1 VNIKQARAAMAHH
14 AFCGISRQ
22 HLGDLIEELAPR
34 WEARCESGRHE
45 RRGGA
50 RQREIGAGPKYGLVL
65 IDRVLVTLVHL
76 RTGLTH
82 AALGVIYEVGSS
94 TIGRAISEVRPLLAA
109 RGFAVPDRP
118 GVRLRTLEDVFAY
131 AEAEQVTLRI
141 DGMETQ
147 VRRPQANRPGRR
159 AFVSGKRK
167 QNTIKTTTISDHQGR
182 TLWSGAE
189 RPGRM
194 HDQTALRTEG
204 IAEQF
209 HQHPG
214 VKAEVDD
221 GYRGLANEFPGQVS
235 APPKKPKGLDDDDA
249 PLSERYGWR
258 PRSETPPVL
267 APDLRRARQ
276 RRTPPVAPSPAI
288 HRTARDLRRNPPR
301 RRGPGLRPCCPAGH
315 PAQAQHRARARPHHG
330 LLNHPPAEPPG
341 QHAPTSIAGQP
352 VNCWQRRPSRPG
364 FRLQYRQDPLIVRRE
379 DRRRHARHGT
389 VCPATALRAGSA
401 TADSG
406 SASTSATVA
415 QASTRRCSA
424 RSTSPSAVCTRSA
437 SSRNRGIFSRTLFS
451 RASSNPSTDGTRH
464 LREPHERTNHAHLSR
479 VNRSGVDQGSIFWKD
494 RVRYGEA
501 IPQGAQGAGRASG
514 PGDS

>member
-1 VNIKQARAAMAHH
+1 MAHH

-50 RQREIGAGPKYGLVL
+50 RQREIGAGPKYGLVF

-258 PRSETPPVL
+258 EAKRRQSSRRICVEHANAEHRQWRPLQRFTGRRETYGE
-267 APDLRRARQ
+267 
-276 RRTPPVAPSPAI
+276 T
-288 HRTARDLRRNPPR
+288 
-301 RRGPGLRPCCPAGH
+301 
-315 PAQAQHRARARPHHG
+315 HRAVAALVSDRA
-330 LLNHPPAEPPG
+330 A
-341 QHAPTSIAGQP
+341 
-352 VNCWQRRPSRPG
+352 QR
-364 FRLQYRQDPLIVRRE
+364 
-379 DRRRHARHGT
+379 A
-389 VCPATALRAGSA
+389 
-401 TADSG
+401 
-406 SASTSATVA
+406 
-415 QASTRRCSA
+415 TRRK
-424 RSTSPSAVCTRSA
+424 
-437 SSRNRGIFSRTLFS
+437 
-451 RASSNPSTDGTRH
+451 PSTE
-464 LREPHERTNHAHLSR
+464 LVLVRTTAC
-479 VNRSGVDQGSIFWKD
+479 
-494 RVRYGEA
+494 
-501 IPQGAQGAGRASG
+501 
-514 PGDS
+514 